1 MTEPD
6 ESGTWHGRQRFPLKY
21 YFAARQRF
29 EVADGA
35 ADPPPF
41 VGVATDGVGAG
52 KKALQYTA
60 VFNTSDGGEEA
71 ACWAPPQ
78 ELQGSRHGQLVR
90 AAHAARASG
99 SPPALLRQGGG
110 P

>member
-1 MTEPD
+1 MHARARLQVTEPD

-41 VGVATDGVGAG
+41 VRVATDGVGAG
-52 KKALQYTA
+52 KKALRRKAT
-60 VFNTSDGGEEA
+60 NEDLDRLGE
-71 ACWAPPQ
+71 
-78 ELQGSRHGQLVR
+78 
-90 AAHAARASG
+90 
-99 SPPALLRQGGG
+99 
-110 P
+110 